1 MREIEKYYFD
11 YIILGLPK
19 KPFRYLWGFFAQRGV
34 RPTVYSEKTNWAAKL
49 LGLAKFC
56 VSDFY
61 GHDGVIFE
69 CLKRHA
75 RRKGARRLTLIIADP
90 RFKRFIEH
98 NRESLER
105 LFIIQEITSQE
116 TANET

>member
-1 MREIEKYYFD
+1 MREIEKYYCD
-11 YIILGLPK
+11 YIILGLPEK
-19 KPFRYLWGFFAQRGV
+19 TFRYLLGFFAKTGI
-34 RPTVYSEKTNWAAKL
+34 RPTVYSDRANFASKF

-56 VSDFY
+56 LSDFW
-61 GHDGVIFE
+61 GHDEIVFE

-75 RRKGARRLTLIIADP
+75 RRKGAKKITLIIADP
-90 RFKRFIEH
+90 RFEFFIER
-98 NRESLER
+98 NREKLER